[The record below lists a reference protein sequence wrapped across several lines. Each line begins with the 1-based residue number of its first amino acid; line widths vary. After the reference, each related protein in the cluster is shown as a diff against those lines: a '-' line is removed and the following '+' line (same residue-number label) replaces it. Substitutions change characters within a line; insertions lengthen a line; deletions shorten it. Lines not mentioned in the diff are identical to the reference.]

1 MWAEWANE
9 PGCKHP
15 GRAEGKLVSFL
26 YSGKSQSQTV
36 WVCRMY
42 LNLLRDGRKR
52 KGGKRERS
60 GDKLFLVFC
69 FLSYLL
75 LFAYIKRRKSEIT
88 GFHVNVNSCSIFLP
102 LHVHTASLS
111 LSLSFSFFLD
121 FIVVTMEKKDL
132 QRLLKGSMNF
142 SGRAV
147 TSVWL
152 SLDWAQ
158 MGLTGPPTYLHP
170 CH

>member
-111 LSLSFSFFLD
+111 LSLLFFL
-121 FIVVTMEKKDL
+121 FGFYCCHNREERFAKIA
-132 QRLLKGSMNF
+132 KGQHELF
-142 SGRAV
+142 
-147 TSVWL
+147 W
-152 SLDWAQ
+152 
-158 MGLTGPPTYLHP
+158 
-170 CH
+170 